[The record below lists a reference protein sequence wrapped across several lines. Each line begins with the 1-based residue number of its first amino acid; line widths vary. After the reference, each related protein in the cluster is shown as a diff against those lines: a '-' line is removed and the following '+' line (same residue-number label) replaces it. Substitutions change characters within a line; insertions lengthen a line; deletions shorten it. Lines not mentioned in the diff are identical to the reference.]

1 MKTTI
6 SIIILTYKPNS
17 ILLRSL
23 QKISDICKSGKY
35 SIEVILINTISQ
47 INISDLLQKN
57 KYAFNLRILNIDKNE
72 FNYGSTRNLGV
83 RLAKGEYIIFLSGD
97 AYPMSNNFIDYFI
110 EDLKEKY
117 IVAVFGKEIAPKQA
131 PKGYLYNEH
140 AVWFTQY
147 EKYFDDKKRVIFNKK
162 MMIKS
167 KNPNDKV
174 FWYSLSNVFSCYKRN
189 FLKKYPFD
197 AIYHGEDVMMGKL
210 ILEKGFEKV
219 FDSRCLV
226 EHFHSSM
233 KDFFIRS
240 IHTWYFRIFIL
251 KSGINIKI
259 QEKIN
264 FSKDNNFK
272 LNIFKIYIFYI
283 LKALILAAVFSIKL
297 KQMILTRLIKEKRTK
312 YIKKY
317 I

>member
-6 SIIILTYKPNS
+6 SIIILTYRPNS

-23 QKISDICKSGKY
+23 DKLSNICEANVY
-35 SIEVILINTISQ
+35 DIEVIIINTISQ
-47 INISDLLQKN
+47 TKIEDIIKKDNYLFQLKIINIKKS
-57 KYAFNLRILNIDKNE
+57 E
-72 FNYGSTRNLGV
+72 FNFGLTRNMGV
-83 RLAKGEYIIFLSGD
+83 ENAKGEYVIFLSGD
-97 AYPMSNNFIDYFI
+97 ACPISMNFINYFI
-110 EDLKEKY
+110 GDLRKKNR
-117 IVAVFGKEIAPKQA
+117 VAVFGKEIAPKQA